1 MTPFTAKAL
10 AVAVSQLGVREDPP
24 GSNRGA
30 EVDRYVRSVGLNPEG
45 KYSWCAAYVYFCFD
59 EAAKAMGIPNP
70 LVKTGGVLDHW
81 HKAAENPAA
90 RRIAAAD
97 ARLFIE
103 DLPGTIF
110 IMAFAGGLG
119 HTGLVESVSD
129 STDGKVLVT
138 IEGNTNIDGSR
149 EGIGVF
155 RRKRLLKSITKGFI
169 DYSNAGA
176 LPPLV
181 TKEIT

>member
-1 MTPFTAKAL
+1 MTPFTSKAL
-10 AVAVSQLGVREDPP
+10 AIAALEVGVREEPP
-24 GSNRGA
+24 GSNRGPR
-30 EVDRYVRSVGLNPEG
+30 VDQYVMSVGLNPG
-45 KYSWCAAYVYFCFD
+45 GGFSWCAAFTYFCFD

-81 HKAAENPAA
+81 HKAAENSPA

-155 RRKRLLKSITKGFI
+155 RRKRSLKSITKGFI